1 MDDPNIATLPPFQS
15 LQLLL
20 KRCCP
25 GLSFGIAL
33 GKIRKHTDP
42 AHPVGLLRTRRE
54 RPCHRGPAEHRHELA
69 ALHSITSSARA
80 SSVAGTS
87 RPSTLAV
94 CRLMRNSKLVER
106 TIGRSVGFSPLR
118 RRPV

>member
-20 KRCCP
+20 ERCCP

-33 GKIRKHTDP
+33 GKVRKPPDP
-42 AHPVGLLRTRRE
+42 APPVGLLRTRRE

-80 SSVAGTS
+80 SSAGGTV
-87 RPSTLAV
+87 RPSALAV
-94 CRLMRNSKLVER
+94 LRLMRSSYLV
-106 TIGRSVGFSPLR
+106 GC
-118 RRPV
+118 

>member
-54 RPCHRGPAEHRHELA
+54 RPCHRGPAEQRDELA
-69 ALHSITSSARA
+69 TIAHVWMAPAWQEIIWRA
-80 SSVAGTS
+80 AQRS
-87 RPSTLAV
+87 LAV
-94 CRLMRNSKLVER
+94 MC
-106 TIGRSVGFSPLR
+106 PAC
-118 RRPV
+118 